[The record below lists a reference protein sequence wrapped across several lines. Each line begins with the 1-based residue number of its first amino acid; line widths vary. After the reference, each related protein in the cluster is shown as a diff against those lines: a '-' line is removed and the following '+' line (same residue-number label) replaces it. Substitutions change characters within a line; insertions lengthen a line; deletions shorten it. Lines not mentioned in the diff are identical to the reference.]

1 MAIKIPQREQ
11 QTVLQ
16 STRAAQAQ
24 VSEPV
29 APAYSAPYSEAMRTV
44 AHGLQQVGQVFYDL
58 EQKQRALNMAS
69 FEADVQLAAK
79 KLDDEMKNSND
90 YLSFGQKYS
99 DFEKSVAEMG
109 QNRLGQRD
117 YANWAANKGKL
128 LMGGIQLNTAQITAQ
143 KKSVALKE
151 ELSNNLNSWATLA
164 SLANTPEAFEI
175 YSKQAEDALNMAAN
189 AEEGATPIIT
199 EEEKLALFDNYRRS
213 VGESTLVQDIENN
226 PQMALNNLKNPEMY
240 DFFTP
245 QERQRW
251 IGLAEK
257 SKKTQEDLFAKGW
270 DEIEGRQFAINK
282 ITQLGRLD
290 LLKERIEKDEEIDP
304 YKVFSYLNL
313 VDDLTTKESTGYKR
327 KDGRVAFY
335 LEPNEAYQ
343 YQKEIIKYFDEV
355 MEKLDTPDKETYFS
369 YGLKAIDM
377 EWDKFV
383 NSHGLNEFD
392 RMDVVREYYRQM
404 ASSVPNM
411 QDAAGIGNQAQTMQ
425 AAQIA
430 FSNFVAKSTKFNEH
444 EKNIVLTTPK
454 EIKTVYITG
463 EQPLPGRNLPNIKY

>member
-1 MAIKIPQREQ
+1 
-11 QTVLQ
+11 
-16 STRAAQAQ
+16 
-24 VSEPV
+24 
-29 APAYSAPYSEAMRTV
+29 MRTV

-343 YQKEIIKYFDEV
+343 YQKEII
-355 MEKLDTPDKETYFS
+355 
-369 YGLKAIDM
+369 
-377 EWDKFV
+377 
-383 NSHGLNEFD
+383 
-392 RMDVVREYYRQM
+392 
-404 ASSVPNM
+404 
-411 QDAAGIGNQAQTMQ
+411 
-425 AAQIA
+425 
-430 FSNFVAKSTKFNEH
+430 
-444 EKNIVLTTPK
+444 
-454 EIKTVYITG
+454 
-463 EQPLPGRNLPNIKY
+463 